1 MPDPHAHHI
10 VFKGNFSSKPDIQ
23 AALGR
28 SRTVTSKYGID
39 PVNDPDA
46 LMWAPNQGH
55 STVNAQSVASRLE
68 AADARIS
75 GLSLPKADA
84 TAAMKTELQQ
94 IGQDVFGWP

>member
-1 MPDPHAHHI
+1 M
-10 VFKGNFSSKPDIQ
+10 
-23 AALGR
+23 
-28 SRTVTSKYGID
+28 
-39 PVNDPDA
+39 
-46 LMWAPNQGH
+46 
-55 STVNAQSVASRLE
+55 NAQSVASRLE